1 MNKKTLTITVIMII
15 AGVST
20 LLSCN
25 KEESSFTNE
34 TTTMT
39 TKESPKQDEI
49 SIAVGSGEKG
59 EIVDIYH
66 VIDQEK
72 SIWSWRRF
80 ENNNFVHD
88 FDFIWQESNDIFSM
102 KENGN
107 GDYVVTFEDGEQTI
121 ITNIVSSEYHTTF
134 ILHYESGG
142 ECQITITHPAKV
154 APIDGLV
161 SYANGGCISS
171 IENGGIWDAIVKF
184 IKDILRDNQQ
194 CINEV
199 AKRANECS
207 NANCFPYISDN
218 CRSVV
223 CLPNPFG
230 GSSNCGSYTY
240 SC

>member
-1 MNKKTLTITVIMII
+1 MNKKTLTFTVIMII

-25 KEESSFTNE
+25 KEVNSFANE
-34 TTTMT
+34 TATMT
-39 TKESPKQDEI
+39 TKESPMQDEV
-49 SIAVGSGEKG
+49 SIEVESGEKG

-66 VIDQEK
+66 IIDQEK

-102 KENGN
+102 KENEN

-121 ITNIVSSEYHTTF
+121 ITDISSSEYHTTF
-134 ILHYESGG
+134 TIRYESGE

-154 APIDGLV
+154 APVDGLV
-161 SYANGGCISS
+161 GYTNGGCISF
-171 IENGGIWDAIVKF
+171 IENGGIWDTIVKF
-184 IKDILRDNQQ
+184 VKDILRDNQQ

-199 AKRANECS
+199 TQKAKECS
-207 NANCFPYISDN
+207 NANCLPHISNN
-218 CRSVV
+218 CRSVI
-223 CLPNPFG
+223 CFNNPFG
-230 GSSNCGSYTY
+230 NSSNCGSHSH

>member
-1 MNKKTLTITVIMII
+1 M

-25 KEESSFTNE
+25 KEESSFINE

-39 TKESPKQDEI
+39 TKEFGKQDEV
-49 SIAVGSGEKG
+49 SIAVESGEKG

-66 VIDQEK
+66 IIDQEK
-72 SIWSWRRF
+72 STWSWRRF

-88 FDFIWQESNDIFSM
+88 FDFIWQESDDIFSM

-121 ITNIVSSEYHTTF
+121 ITDIVSSEYHTTF
-134 ILHYESGG
+134 TFHYESGR
-142 ECQITITHPAKV
+142 ERQITITHPSKA

-161 SYANGGCISS
+161 CYTNGGSISF
-171 IENGGIWDAIVKF
+171 IENGGIWDTVVKF

-199 AKRANECS
+199 AKKAKECS
-207 NANCFPYISDN
+207 DAKCIPSISDN
-218 CRSVV
+218 CRSVI
-223 CLPNPFG
+223 CFPNPFG
-230 GSSNCGSYTY
+230 GSSNCGSHTY